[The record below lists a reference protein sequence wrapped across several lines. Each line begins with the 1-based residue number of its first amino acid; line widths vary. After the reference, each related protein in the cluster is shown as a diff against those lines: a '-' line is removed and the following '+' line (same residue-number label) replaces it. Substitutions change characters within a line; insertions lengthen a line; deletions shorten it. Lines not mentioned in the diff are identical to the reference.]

1 MQLNNYTLKYK
12 EKKADVHRLK
22 EKQNTLQIKDIWCF
36 LDQIK
41 YRIQICQ
48 ICQWNLLMWTSLRAI
63 SEAKAKTLAHSWK
76 FIQNRQTPKIA
87 IKGHGWPISDIYIC

>member
-1 MQLNNYTLKYK
+1 MQLNNYTLKYN

-41 YRIQICQ
+41 
-48 ICQWNLLMWTSLRAI
+48 
-63 SEAKAKTLAHSWK
+63 
-76 FIQNRQTPKIA
+76 
-87 IKGHGWPISDIYIC
+87 